1 MHSTSY
7 QHIMWLVVLVS
18 SLWVLA
24 DAKAIGVK
32 KGQIRGLGNLGPW
45 GWFFA
50 CLLLWFPAFLIYLY
64 KRPAFKRINAA
75 GLAPSLVTVVAG
87 QAPQGGVGT
96 GMNGTQSL
104 VWGVVLIVLGL
115 GLAGWGGWRSYE
127 DVAAWQQA
135 WTQLKQLEALT
146 PNRLAQLKQEA
157 SQSQDLA
164 SQFLGSMLSPELVE
178 IGKQKAQSE
187 ADDANARMMTDLP
200 LLLFGLAAIYFG
212 NGLLGRTRK
221 SG

>member
-50 CLLLWFPAFLIYLY
+50 CLLLWFPAFPIYLY

-104 VWGVVLIVLGL
+104 VWGVVLIVL

-187 ADDANARMMTDLP
+187 AGDANARMMTDLP

-212 NGLLGRTRK
+212 NGLLGWTRK